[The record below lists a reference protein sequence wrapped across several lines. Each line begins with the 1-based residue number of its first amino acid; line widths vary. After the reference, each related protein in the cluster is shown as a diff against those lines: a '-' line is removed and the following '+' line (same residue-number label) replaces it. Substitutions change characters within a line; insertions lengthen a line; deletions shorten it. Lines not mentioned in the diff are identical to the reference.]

1 MPTARI
7 EVHEIHVGQ
16 PIPAAAAFRGGA
28 FFSFSHHHLHET
40 PPSRSNTR
48 SEYNHRDYS
57 LLMFTSAI
65 LDNLIALIVS
75 ILALCLVVQA
85 TQQALKKLLK
95 IKSRQLEESLVD
107 LFENV
112 LGAGVADQLS
122 VSPVLNLITRRR
134 TSIER
139 AAPEVRALYFA
150 VMREFQKIG
159 RVSQAGKVMLDSIAK
174 EDLLRVVRKIAP
186 GTLMPGNKFDQTLQS
201 ACEQI
206 TAIDQILNSPGAAR
220 LAGVASAKFAE
231 VKDRLIPII
240 TDFSNLASNGQINPG
255 LVIEHVLELRQ
266 VGLAN
271 LFDLLSELQDAIE
284 NQAAGAEPPAK
295 ADLEAL
301 LAALRTLPPRITA
314 LRQYLD
320 AALAPLRTRM
330 HELES
335 WFDTVMQGFDE
346 RYARGMKTWGI
357 VISFLIVIVMN
368 ANVFEVYNRITSS
381 ESTRNALVQMAG
393 TVTNRVSA
401 QNQSNGDLQQS
412 LREIQD
418 DLALYQQFQFQPLTW
433 ENFKAW
439 REGRNYAPGQ
449 RFWQH
454 RGQDLRIL
462 VGWLLMTLLLSVGA
476 PFWQDT
482 LEAVFGV
489 KNLIRRRGAVQN
501 VEIPSGTGNPKS

>member
-1 MPTARI
+1 
-7 EVHEIHVGQ
+7 
-16 PIPAAAAFRGGA
+16 
-28 FFSFSHHHLHET
+28 
-40 PPSRSNTR
+40 
-48 SEYNHRDYS
+48 
-57 LLMFTSAI
+57 MFTSAI

-112 LGAGVADQLS
+112 LGTGVADRLA
-122 VSPVLNLITRRR
+122 VSPVLNLIIRRR

-139 AAPEVRALYFA
+139 AAPEVRAVYSA

-186 GTLMPGNKFDQTLQS
+186 GTLMPGNRFDQTLQS
-201 ACEQI
+201 ACEQV
-206 TAIDQILNSPGAAR
+206 TAIDQILNSPGAAH

-255 LVIEHVLELRQ
+255 LVIEHVLEMRQ
-266 VGLAN
+266 VGLAS
-271 LFDLLSELQDAIE
+271 LFELLSELQDAIE
-284 NQAAGAEPPAK
+284 KQAAGAEPPAK

-314 LRQYLD
+314 LRQHLD
-320 AALAPLRTRM
+320 AALSPLRTRM
-330 HELES
+330 RELES

-357 VISFLIVIVMN
+357 VLSFLIVILMN
-368 ANVFEVYNRITSS
+368 ANVFEVYNRITTS

-393 TVTNRVSA
+393 TVTNSVSA
-401 QNQSNGDLQQS
+401 QNQSNPNQSNNDLQES
-412 LREIQD
+412 LREIQN

-433 ENFKAW
+433 ENVKAW
-439 REGRNYAPGQ
+439 RAGRNYPAGQ
-449 RFWQH
+449 GFWQH
-454 RGQDLRIL
+454 RGQDLRVL

-501 VEIPSGTGNPKS
+501 VETPSGTGNPKS

>member
-1 MPTARI
+1 
-7 EVHEIHVGQ
+7 
-16 PIPAAAAFRGGA
+16 
-28 FFSFSHHHLHET
+28 
-40 PPSRSNTR
+40 
-48 SEYNHRDYS
+48 
-57 LLMFTSAI
+57 MFTSAI

-112 LGAGVADQLS
+112 LGAGVADQLA
-122 VSPVLNLITRRR
+122 VSPVLNLILRRR

-174 EDLLRVVRKIAP
+174 DDLLKVVRKIAP

-206 TAIDQILNSPGAAR
+206 TAIDQILNSPGAAQ
-220 LAGVASAKFAE
+220 LTGVASAKFAE

-240 TDFSNLASNGQINPG
+240 TDFSNLASHGQINPG
-255 LVIEHVLELRQ
+255 LVIEHVLEMRQ

-284 NQAAGAEPPAK
+284 NQAASAGPQAK

-314 LRQYLD
+314 LRQHLD

-330 HELES
+330 REIEN
-335 WFDTVMQGFDE
+335 WFDTVMQSFDE

-368 ANVFEVYNRITSS
+368 ANVFEVYNRITAS

-393 TVTNRVSA
+393 TVSNRVSA
-401 QNQSNGDLQQS
+401 QNQSNPNQSNNDLQES
-412 LREIQD
+412 LREIQNN
-418 DLALYQQFQFQPLTW
+418 LALYQQFQFQPLTW
-433 ENFKAW
+433 QDVNAW
-439 REGRNYAPGQ
+439 RAGRNYPAGQ
-449 RFWQH
+449 GFWQH

-462 VGWLLMTLLLSVGA
+462 VGWVLMTLLLSVGA

-489 KNLIRRRGAVQN
+489 KNLIRRRGAIQN
-501 VEIPSGTGNPKS
+501 VETPSGTGNPKS